1 MPISR
6 RSVIGGSAALVALS
20 SYPLL
25 ASPRLSTDRPS
36 LPKRGEPAFSDQVFE
51 HELIAKERP
60 RKLFADGP
68 VLPFWTYSDDPLPI
82 IKVPKGSRLKTHFT
96 NQLAEHTSI
105 HWHGIRLPNHMDGV
119 PYVTQKPVNPGESH
133 TYDFTL
139 PDSGLFPF
147 HSHCNTVEQLGRG
160 LAGALLVTGDE
171 TKPYDD
177 DVLCIIKD
185 WRLGENGEFL
195 DFETDE
201 GASRGGTFATVRTA
215 NLEKIPTINVP
226 ANADVRVRL
235 MSVNNSRINQIGI
248 EGHKGAALI
257 ATDGQGLA
265 PTPFKTWRLGSAMRI
280 DVVVRTPAPGEEAI
294 IYDYFAPEPVMIA
307 KLKSSDKD
315 MARGDFDPAPLYA
328 PDIAEPDLTNAIHKR
343 VDFSATAQASYVEL
357 PNGETMNYADSLC
370 LSDKTFW
377 AMNKQTWPEDGH
389 QKLPA
394 PILQL
399 KRNRTYV
406 VELVNLTPHMHPI
419 HIHGHTFLYLKS
431 NKKSLP
437 KHFTDTVLIKPKER
451 VHVAFVAD
459 NPGDWMFHC
468 HIIEH
473 AETGMMSILRVA

>member
-6 RSVIGGSAALVALS
+6 RSVIGGGAALVALS
-20 SYPLL
+20 AYPLL
-25 ASPRLSTDRPS
+25 AKPALSTDRPS
-36 LPKRGEPAFSDQVFE
+36 LPKRKEPILNDAVVNAR
-51 HELIAKERP
+51 LIAKERP

-82 IKVPKGSRLKTHFT
+82 IKVPKGGRLKTHFT
-96 NQLAEHTSI
+96 NELPEHTSI

-119 PYVTQKPVNPGESH
+119 PYVTQKPVYTGESH
-133 TYDFTL
+133 LYDFTL

-195 DFETDE
+195 DFFTDE

-215 NLEKIPTINVP
+215 NLEKVPVMEVP
-226 ANADVRVRL
+226 ANADVRLRI
-235 MSVNNSRINQIGI
+235 MSVNNSRVGQIGI
-248 EGHKGAALI
+248 EGHNGAAI
-257 ATDGQGLA
+257 ISTDGQAVA
-265 PTPFKTWRLGSAMRI
+265 PFPLSTWRLGSAMRM
-280 DVVVRTPAPGEEAI
+280 DVVVRTPKNGGEAI
-294 IYDYFAPEPVMIA
+294 VYDYFAPKPVVIA
-307 KLKSSDKD
+307 KLKSVGPNLQ
-315 MARGDFDPAPLYA
+315 RGDFDPAPLYA
-328 PDIAEPDLTNAIHKR
+328 PDIAEPDLSNAIYKR
-343 VDFSATAQASYVEL
+343 VDFTATATPSYVEL
-357 PNGETMNYADSLC
+357 PNGEELNYADSLC
-370 LSDKTFW
+370 LSDKTYW

-394 PILQL
+394 PILNL
-399 KRNRTYV
+399 SKGRTYV
-406 VELVNLTPHMHPI
+406 IELVNGTPHMHPI

-431 NKKSLP
+431 NKESLP

-473 AETGMMSILRVA
+473 AESGMMSILRVA